1 MTPNAS
7 LLISDA
13 HGIYIPYYFATQ
25 FNWDIPPELQE
36 DFDILKSGTDD
47 EFYWEAW
54 DDIINSFTLIDDDGR
69 KCMLYV
75 NGDVWAIP
83 EDEYELIPEDY

>member
-13 HGIYIPYYFATQ
+13 HGIYIPYYFATH
-25 FNWDIPPELQE
+25 FKWDVPPDLQE
-36 DFDILKSGTDD
+36 DFDILRSGTDN
-47 EFYWEAW
+47 EEYWEAW
-54 DDIINSFTLIDDDGR
+54 ENILDNFTPLDDEGR
-69 KCMLYV
+69 KFILYQ

-83 EDEYELIPEDY
+83 EDEYELIPENY